1 AHVGPCDTEDED
13 AAVAGPFDEDEFFE
27 MFPAAFGDGVGESRA
42 TGADEQSDVLHFD
55 EGSPLVSFEEKI
67 DPTSGPVLDLAAQ
80 DPIAGE
86 LGDSAVLNRFGDER
100 IGARGVYVDARAGT
114 FGHFPG
120 VEELAPRARF

>member
-1 AHVGPCDTEDED
+1 
-13 AAVAGPFDEDEFFE
+13 
-27 MFPAAFGDGVGESRA
+27 
-42 TGADEQSDVLHFD
+42 
-55 EGSPLVSFEEKI
+55 EEKI

-120 VEELAPRARF
+120 VEELAPRARFAQPGAGPGIETGLPRASVGAMGGDSLAVIERYVDEAALITTNDRSLDKGAAKKP